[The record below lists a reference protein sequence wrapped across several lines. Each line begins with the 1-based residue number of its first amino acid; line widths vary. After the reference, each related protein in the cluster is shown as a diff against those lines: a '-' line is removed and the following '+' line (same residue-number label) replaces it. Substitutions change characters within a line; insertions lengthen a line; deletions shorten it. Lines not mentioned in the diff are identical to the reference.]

1 MPTLYRKYRPERWSD
16 VAGQSHIVTTL
27 TNALKGGLLAHA
39 YLFTGPRGTGK
50 TTVARLLAKSINC
63 TNRLDGK
70 EPCDEC
76 ANCLAFADSRAFD
89 IIEIDGASNNG
100 VENIRELRETVK
112 LPPTLGAKKTYI
124 IDEVHMLSG
133 GAWNA
138 LLKTLEEPPS
148 HVIFILATTELH
160 KIPATISSRC
170 QRFDFS
176 RFSAATIIEKLARIA
191 LSEGITIDSDALEMI
206 ALTAEGGMRDAESLL
221 AQAISLED
229 KHITGFEAA
238 TILGITE
245 RKVVFDFVTALG
257 TRNLDAAIIII
268 ESLAQKGVD
277 FRSFSGTLTYFLRE
291 VLFHKLGDT
300 AQKTLSAPTSPEER
314 TTFESLATQFSFAEL
329 ARLMELIHHA
339 RAEIRHAPLQQ
350 VPLEIAV
357 LAFLFPENLT
367 PPTSQSRQHPAPSIS
382 SPTQAQTEP
391 NIPKVALPTNTPLS
405 KQTAKKESLPHE
417 ISANTPVQAPL
428 HQDSTSKESSTTA
441 EEHTE
446 TPTASSFTLA
456 TIQGKWPAF
465 LEEIKRRNAS
475 LSLSLSGSTPTLSE
489 SGAISVAV
497 RHTFH
502 KERLEK
508 PENRLTIEEAIATI
522 FGMSARLTVNVVPE
536 KPIPDDPLLD
546 SALEMLGG
554 KVVE

>member
-1 MPTLYRKYRPERWSD
+1 MSTLYRKYRPEHWSD
-16 VAGQSHIVTTL
+16 VAGQEHIVTTL
-27 TNALKGGLLAHA
+27 TNALKGALLAHA

-63 TNRLDGK
+63 TNRRDGK
-70 EPCDEC
+70 EPCGEC
-76 ANCLAFADSRAFD
+76 ANCLAFADGRAFD

-112 LPPTLGAKKTYI
+112 LPPTLGTKKVYI

-176 RFSAATIIEKLARIA
+176 RFPTATIIEKLSRIA
-191 LSEGITIDSDALEMI
+191 LSEGVTVDVDALEMI

-221 AQAISLED
+221 AQAIALED
-229 KHITGFEAA
+229 KHITGSEAA

-245 RKVVFDFVTALG
+245 RKTVFDFVAAIG
-257 TRNLDAAIIII
+257 TRNLDTAIIII

-277 FRSFSGTLTYFLRE
+277 FRSFAGTLTHFLRE
-291 VLFHKLGDT
+291 ILFHKLGDT
-300 AQKTLSAPTSPEER
+300 ARETLTTPTSPEER
-314 TTFESLATQFSFAEL
+314 AAFESLATQFSFAEL
-329 ARLMELIHHA
+329 ARLTELIHHA
-339 RAEIRHAPLQQ
+339 RTEIRHASLQQ
-350 VPLEIAV
+350 VPLEVAT
-357 LAFLFPENLT
+357 LAFLFPEDLT
-367 PPTSQSRQHPAPSIS
+367 TPAPQSRQHPTPST
-382 SPTQAQTEP
+382 SPSTQIQITPAT
-391 NIPKVALPTNTPLS
+391 PKVAPPTSTPSSKQSTEKELPPHETPTNTP
-405 KQTAKKESLPHE
+405 
-417 ISANTPVQAPL
+417 IQAPL
-428 HQDSTSKESSTTA
+428 HQDSAPKESSTTA

-446 TPTASSFTLA
+446 TPTASPFTLA

-489 SGAISVAV
+489 SGTISVTV

-522 FGMSARLTVNVVPE
+522 FGKPARLTVNVVSEEPT
-536 KPIPDDPLLD
+536 PNDPLLD

-554 KVVE
+554 KVVG